1 MKKDFKEFKEFIVN
15 KKVAVVG
22 IGISNIPLI
31 RFLVQLGAKVTAFDK
46 KDEDSLGDIGVEF
59 KKKGIKLELG
69 ENYLDNLIGFDV
81 IFKTPSMRIDNS
93 ALVKAKEAGAI

>member
-59 KKKGIKLELG
+59 KKKES
-69 ENYLDNLIGFDV
+69 N
-81 IFKTPSMRIDNS
+81 
-93 ALVKAKEAGAI
+93 